1 MDIKTRTPLYARNP
15 WHFVNHGYKAPDLI
29 NAVIEIPKGSK
40 AKYELDKESGLL
52 KLDRVLFSA
61 VHYPANY
68 GFIPQTYCEDH
79 DPLDILVY
87 SSIDAEPLCLIQAKV
102 IGVMHMLDKG
112 ERDDKIIAVCNTDV
126 SVQHINDL
134 EEMPPYAMEEI
145 VRFFE
150 DYKKLEKKEVKV
162 SGIKG
167 KEEAVGIIKEAIDLY
182 KKTFANE
189 EVGIFSPF
197 LPAQAEK
204 MILEKKE

>member
-1 MDIKTRTPLYARNP
+1 MKSINRFATNP
-15 WHFVNHGYKAPDLI
+15 WHSVKPNFQKETV
-29 NAVIEIPKGSK
+29 NAVIEITRGSK
-40 AKYELDKESGLL
+40 AKYELDKETGLL

-68 GFIPQTYCEDH
+68 GFIPQTYCEDG

-87 SSIDAEPLCLIQAKV
+87 CSIDVEPLCIMEAKV

-112 ERDDKIIAVCNTDV
+112 EKDDKIISVCSTDV
-126 SVQHINDL
+126 SVSHIDNL
-134 EEMPPYAMEEI
+134 EDFPPYAMEEI

-167 KEEAVGIIKEAIDLY
+167 KAEALVIIQEALDLY
-182 KKTFANE
+182 KSYHFENGKD
-189 EVGIFSPF
+189 IR
-197 LPAQAEK
+197 PAY
-204 MILEKKE
+204 L

>member
-1 MDIKTRTPLYARNP
+1 MKSEKMQLYARNP
-15 WHFVNHGYKAPDLI
+15 WHFVNHGYQAPDLV
-29 NAVIEIPKGSK
+29 NAIIEIPKGSK
-40 AKYELDKESGLL
+40 AKYELDKDSGLL

-68 GFIPQTYCEDH
+68 GFIPQTYCDDK

-87 SSIDAEPLCLIQAKV
+87 SSIEAEPLCLMQAKV

-112 ERDDKIIAVCNTDV
+112 EKDDKIIAVCNNDV

-134 EEMPPYAMEEI
+134 KEMPPYAMEEI

-162 SGIKG
+162 SGISD
-167 KEEAVGIIKEAIDLY
+167 KEEAIRVIKEAIDLY
-182 KKTFANE
+182 RQTYENNE
-189 EVGIFSPF
+189 VLFDYSPHI
-197 LPAQAEK
+197 PAQ
-204 MILEKKE
+204 KK